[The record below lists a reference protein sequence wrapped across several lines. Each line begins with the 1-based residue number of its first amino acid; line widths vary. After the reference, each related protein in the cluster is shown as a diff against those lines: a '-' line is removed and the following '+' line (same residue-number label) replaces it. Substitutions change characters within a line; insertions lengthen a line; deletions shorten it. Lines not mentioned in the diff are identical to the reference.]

1 MSLYAVNKPWFGRNT
16 AKSPSAACAPPI
28 ERAECA
34 CTVFCWC
41 VRTHTCVCVRSR
53 QNIALFFCLH
63 LHPVPCALCPVVVV
77 WWRGVVAVVVV
88 VVVVSVCRDTPPPPP
103 PPPPR
108 RSGLALSLTLC
119 FALAMTYLLCS
130 YVTPSRET
138 GLSRSRAVRRDG
150 SCPALALQELKE
162 TQNRKLEQF
171 QINSTNFTTPQH
183 SKASQL
189 PLP

>member
-1 MSLYAVNKPWFGRNT
+1 MGGTPQNHPQQRVHHQLNVQ
-16 AKSPSAACAPPI
+16 SARAPFSVGACA
-28 ERAECA
+28 
-34 CTVFCWC
+34 
-41 VRTHTCVCVRSR
+41 HTRVCVRAPAKTSR
-53 QNIALFFCLH
+53 SSSVFTFTLC
-63 LHPVPCALCPVVVV
+63 PVPCCRGAVLLCGVV
-77 WWRGVVAVVVV
+77 WRRWSSSSSLSCRSVV
-88 VVVVSVCRDTPPPPP
+88 THLPPPLPAP
-103 PPPPR
+103 LRPR
-108 RSGLALSLTLC
+108 TLTHSVICVGNDL
-119 FALAMTYLLCS
+119 FVVCS